1 MMENTIHLEVAWDE
15 GMMER
20 LRFGGEVTKSREKM
34 KF

>member
-1 MMENTIHLEVAWDE
+1 MENTIHSEVAWDM

-20 LRFGGEVTKSREKM
+20 LRFGGEVTKSIEKM